1 MAWKQRTARDPD
13 FQQLLLKMDQA
24 FDWDP
29 DDPRLIELARDCLE
43 VMERIYPPEAAAEY
57 MEDWTVDSSRYHLV
71 SDHGAEDS
79 PAWAR
84 LNQLVEELSRERG
97 YPTW

>member
-1 MAWKQRTARDPD
+1 
-13 FQQLLLKMDQA
+13 
-24 FDWDP
+24 
-29 DDPRLIELARDCLE
+29 
-43 VMERIYPPEAAAEY
+43 

-84 LNQLVEELSRERG
+84 LNQLVEELSRKRG